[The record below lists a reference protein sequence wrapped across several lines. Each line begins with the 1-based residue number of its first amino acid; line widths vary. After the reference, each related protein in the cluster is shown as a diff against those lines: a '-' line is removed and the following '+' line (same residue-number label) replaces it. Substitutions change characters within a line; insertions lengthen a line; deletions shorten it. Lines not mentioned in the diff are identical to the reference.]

1 MKMYGPFVLEAKIQF
16 TNGEQNAEVTYALPS
31 GEYATAE
38 NIAEALA
45 ISESQV
51 QDQLG
56 EGWRL
61 CTKQEFFNIMMAELT
76 GTDTKFALSGG
87 KEWDRD

>member
-1 MKMYGPFVLEAKIQF
+1 MKMYGPFELEAKIHF
-16 TNGEQNAEVTYALPS
+16 TNGEQNAVVTYGLPS

-38 NIAEALA
+38 KIAEALA
-45 ISESQV
+45 ISETQV

-61 CTKQEFFNIMMAELT
+61 CTKKEFFDIQMAELT
-76 GTDTKFALSGG
+76 GTNTRFALSGG
-87 KEWDRD
+87 KDWDRD